1 MPTLLRVFVDCFAK
15 SSVGVAKLK
24 LVGVMVLPFWMKL
37 FSANS
42 EGNHECYFSRGQP
55 LSVFTTDCGWFS
67 YLRRDVIYDRL
78 WQDGDEQS
86 DDG

>member
-1 MPTLLRVFVDCFAK
+1 MPTLLRVFVGCLAK
-15 SSVGVAKLK
+15 PWLGVAKLK
-24 LVGVMVLPFWMKL
+24 LVEMMALPFWMKL

-42 EGNHECYFSRGQP
+42 KGTNEESCSGAQL

-67 YLRRDVIYDRL
+67 YLRRDAIDDRVC
-78 WQDGDEQS
+78 QDEEEQS